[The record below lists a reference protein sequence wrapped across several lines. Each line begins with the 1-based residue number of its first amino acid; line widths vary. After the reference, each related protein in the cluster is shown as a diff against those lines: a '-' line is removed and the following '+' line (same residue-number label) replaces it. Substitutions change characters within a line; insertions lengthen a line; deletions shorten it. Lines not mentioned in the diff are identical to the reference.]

1 MKSNPTSAGI
11 YITTPSDYI
20 LSTGE
25 ISQISSGIM
34 SLKAGG
40 AFDIRSV
47 GNMTIAAEIGNM
59 AITTE
64 IGNMAITTVVGS
76 LSQIV
81 GTAWTST
88 TGQIWSHTSIG
99 STIHTSTTGNVNVST
114 PLGVI
119 ELN

>member
-1 MKSNPTSAGI
+1 LKS
-11 YITTPSDYI
+11 
-20 LSTGE
+20 
-25 ISQISSGIM
+25 
-34 SLKAGG
+34 GG
-40 AFDIRSV
+40 AFDIKSV
-47 GNMTIAAEIGNM
+47 GNVTIAAEFGNM
-59 AITTE
+59 AITTS
-64 IGNMAITTVVGS
+64 GD

>member
-59 AITTE
+59 E
-64 IGNMAITTVVGS
+64 ITTVVGS

-81 GTAWTST
+81 ATAWTST

-114 PLGVI
+114 PSGVI